1 MIIGLMF
8 AFVERWGRALG
19 TVVGPIAGR
28 GCLCMGVLLL
38 SAQCA
43 PSQPSSDARLSVLAA
58 SSLAPA
64 FADIAGSFEQLEAVG
79 IAAGFG
85 SSSQLRVQI
94 EQGARADVYAS
105 ADEEQMRPLRSAGL
119 LAGDP
124 IVIAKNRLV
133 VVASSR
139 VDPPL
144 VSVADLARP
153 GLRLA
158 AAEPSAPIGAYALQS
173 LDAMS
178 RSASVPATFR
188 EQVDRNI
195 VTREANVRQIVAKV
209 EIGEV
214 DAAIAYASDIV
225 ANRSLKVLEIPPEF
239 NVEARYTAAVLR
251 SASNPTLAQRFLDH
265 LTSDEGQRLLERW
278 GFVRA
283 Q

>member
-1 MIIGLMF
+1 
-8 AFVERWGRALG
+8 V
-19 TVVGPIAGR
+19 AGY
-28 GCLCMGVLLL
+28 
-38 SAQCA
+38 
-43 PSQPSSDARLSVLAA
+43 
-58 SSLAPA
+58 
-64 FADIAGSFEQLEAVG
+64 
-79 IAAGFG
+79 G

-133 VVASSR
+133 VLTSGR
-139 VDPPL
+139 VEPAL
-144 VSVADLARP
+144 ESLADLARP

-178 RSASVPATFR
+178 RSASFPANFR
-188 EQVDRNI
+188 ERVERNI

-214 DAAIAYASDIV
+214 DAAIAYASDGV
-225 ANRSLKVLEIPPEF
+225 ASRGLNVIEIPPEL

-251 SASNPTLAQRFLDH
+251 SAPNPTLAQRFVDR
-265 LTSDEGQRLLERW
+265 LTSEEGQLLLERW
-278 GFVRA
+278 GFIRA
-283 Q
+283 H